1 MTIFPPAAL
10 GASSAASPSLSLS
23 CSYTNQ
29 IEPTAVRGTTYLAGN
44 SDWLEVDVLSDDGS
58 LSVESSRLSLV
69 LSESVRSV
77 HVRLKEID
85 RLTLSMTSSRRQRG

>member
-1 MTIFPPAAL
+1 M
-10 GASSAASPSLSLS
+10 
-23 CSYTNQ
+23 
-29 IEPTAVRGTTYLAGN
+29 EPIAVRGTTYLAGN

-77 HVRLKEID
+77 HARQEEIY